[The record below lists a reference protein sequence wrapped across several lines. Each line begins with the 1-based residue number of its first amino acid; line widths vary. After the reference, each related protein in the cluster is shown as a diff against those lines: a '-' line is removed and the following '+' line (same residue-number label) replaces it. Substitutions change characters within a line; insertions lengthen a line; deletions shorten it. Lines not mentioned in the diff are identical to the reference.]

1 MELLVNYVRVIVP
14 SFNLF
19 DLVDQVMA
27 IYWKY
32 FKIQLDSWSADS
44 LVCKID
50 MLKKNQ
56 NC

>member
-19 DLVDQVMA
+19 DQVMA

-50 MLKKNQ
+50 MFKKNQ